1 LDVAPPT
8 SAAESGSTTAREPQH
23 PAASVGRQ
31 RWSVGHGL
39 RQLAHLPHC
48 GHRPILADLRFLRD
62 SLAFARDVHARCGPV
77 SHGVLFARAQVL
89 LMSAEANEAVL
100 ADREGAYCARGGW
113 EPLLG
118 RLFPGGLIMRDGDD
132 HRRHRRWMLP
142 ALRREALARH
152 IARMVPAIEAAADRW
167 AAGPHLDVHAAI
179 RELTLGIAL
188 ETFLGVAP
196 GSSARAIGADYE
208 ALVDASAAVLRL
220 PLPGTRHARGRAA
233 RGRLEHFLHRLATE
247 RVRAPG
253 QDLFSQLC
261 VAAAQGGDAPTRAE
275 LVDHMV
281 FLLMAAHDTTTSA
294 LVTTVASLAVEPQW
308 QDRLA
313 DEIAQVAATASAAS
327 GDGEVAEVLRLD
339 RLERCGWALREALRL
354 YPPIPTLAR
363 SAAREVTLHGH
374 RIPAGAP
381 VTLFPLLV
389 QRDPRWWT
397 DPDRFDPLRF
407 SPERAEHRRHPGI
420 WTPFGG
426 GAHMC
431 LGMNFAELQ
440 SRAVLRAL
448 LRRVRW
454 SCGPH
459 DRYDHAF
466 APIGHPRGP
475 FTLRLRAAHV
485 PGADGEAGHAAPR

>member
-1 LDVAPPT
+1 VRTVDASPL
-8 SAAESGSTTAREPQH
+8 H
-23 PAASVGRQ
+23 PAAPPPTDPRQ
-31 RWSVGHGL
+31 PERVTGLPPRAGRWSIAHGL
-39 RQLAHLPHC
+39 RALAHLPHC
-48 GHRPILADLRFLRD
+48 GHRPVLADLRFLRD
-62 SLAFARDVHARCGPV
+62 SLGFARDVYARCGPV

-100 ADREGAYCARGGW
+100 TDREGVFSARGGW

-142 ALRREALARH
+142 ALRREALDRH
-152 IARMVPAIEAAADRW
+152 IARMVPAIESAARRW
-167 AAGPHLDVHAAI
+167 TAAGRLDVHAAL

-188 ETFLGVAP
+188 ETFLGLAP
-196 GSSARAIGADYE
+196 GASARTIGADYE

-220 PLPGTRHARGRAA
+220 PLPGTRFARGLAA
-233 RGRLEHFLHRLATE
+233 RGRLEHFLHRLAAE
-247 RVRAPG
+247 RTRDPG
-253 QDLFSQLC
+253 EDLFSQLC
-261 VAAAQGGDAPTRAE
+261 VAAAQGAEAPTRAE

-294 LVTTVASLAVEPQW
+294 LVTTIASLAAEPDW
-308 QDRLA
+308 QERLA
-313 DEIAQVAATASAAS
+313 AESVALDLGGEPADDTAH
-327 GDGEVAEVLRLD
+327 GERLG
-339 RLERCGWALREALRL
+339 RLELAGWALREALRL
-354 YPPIPTLAR
+354 YPPIPTIAR
-363 SAAREVTLHGH
+363 ATTRELTLHGQ

-389 QRDPRWWT
+389 QRDPRWWS

-407 SPERAEHRRHPGI
+407 SPTRAEHRRHAGA

-448 LRRVRW
+448 LRHCRW
-454 SCGPH
+454 ELLSGQRH
-459 DRYDHAF
+459 RHAF
-466 APIGHPRGP
+466 APIGHPQDP
-475 FTLRLRAAHV
+475 FTVRLRAA
-485 PGADGEAGHAAPR
+485 PGASAGSGTRHAAPR